1 MNADR
6 TPSNELYEVKK
17 VHQEVSFY
25 DDGQA
30 KDGTVRI
37 VNEFLNTNL
46 KEYDISWKLLIDNG
60 IKAQGK
66 LSEEQKN
73 ILPGEEKT
81 IQLDLPEMQIVEGS
95 DYILEFSVTLKE
107 DQPWA
112 GEYYGHKGDE
122 IAFEQL
128 MLNYTPEVARPS
140 IDVSENNPINVEE
153 KEDSTVITGGEN
165 SDKFSVTVD
174 KNTGY
179 ITNYTVNGEVL
190 LKEGPKPNYW
200 RARVSNDP
208 NFTDGM
214 KNAADNFKVNNYTV
228 DVKDKVVSVH
238 VDGTIEG
245 IDSPNSIDYIIY
257 ANGDIVVSNIPYYHR
272 QIKLYIY
279 HFQIW

>member
-1 MNADR
+1 MVETGEKKVTDNDFCANGLMNADR
-6 TPSNELYEVKK
+6 TPSDELYEVKK

-46 KEYDISWKLLIDNG
+46 NEYDISWKLLIDNG

-140 IDVSENNPINVEE
+140 IDVSENDPINVEE

-200 RARVSNDP
+200 RARS
-208 NFTDGM
+208 
-214 KNAADNFKVNNYTV
+214 K
-228 DVKDKVVSVH
+228 
-238 VDGTIEG
+238 
-245 IDSPNSIDYIIY
+245 
-257 ANGDIVVSNIPYYHR
+257 
-272 QIKLYIY
+272 
-279 HFQIW
+279 